1 IKEKGKDKS
10 FELFQKLT
18 QDKKG
23 LAVVR
28 ENPKTIPYKNNNVSY
43 IWLSASGA
51 KESINPSDIEIL
63 YEEITSFVSLNAK
76 GIILLQGIDYLVR
89 GTNFSTVINTLT
101 DLKDQIS
108 DKSNIVLVS
117 YNPDIFDKNQHDK
130 IESEFEIKE

>member
-1 IKEKGKDKS
+1 
-10 FELFQKLT
+10 
-18 QDKKG
+18 
-23 LAVVR
+23 
-28 ENPKTIPYKNNNVSY
+28 TIPYKNNNVSY